1 MTRPTRI
8 LLGSVAYA
16 AVTFPFAY
24 VWHLV
29 IFEDRYIALG
39 TFTRGEPIVALGFVA
54 IVVQGLLLGLAFEAY
69 THGAATMRHALRFA
83 AVAGTFLW
91 SSQVLAF
98 AAKSALTS
106 LGDWL
111 LIESAYFALQFTLV
125 GLAFGA
131 LHARVAVKPAYQV

>member
-1 MTRPTRI
+1 MTRLTRI
-8 LLGSVAYA
+8 LLGAAAYA
-16 AVTFPFAY
+16 GVTFPFAY

-29 IFEDRYIALG
+29 MFEDRYVRLG
-39 TFTRGEPIVALGFVA
+39 AFTRAEPIVALGFLT
-54 IVVQGLLLGLAFEAY
+54 IVLQGVLLATAFEAY
-69 THGAATMRHALRFA
+69 TRGAATIRHALRFA

-98 AAKSALTS
+98 AAKHAVSS

-131 LHARVAVKPAYQV
+131 LHARVAVKPAFQV